1 MAFRNAP
8 NKNCLPIIFPNKT
21 LGHSNWWETRQK
33 KKRNHHNTPRK
44 DLRSFIIVVPS
55 YYIFAAFLPN
65 LPNHFCTNQ
74 AHFCISNLT
83 DTSPADASSY
93 LWFLRHYEN
102 ISSLP
107 MHYFQPYLKAV
118 HVIRVIEQCC
128 FNSTPD
134 PFNGQRANFILK
146 PPKVIESRIYVKND
160 LEHYWNTTDLS
171 LWKQHSYLVISG
183 LNLSAKQTGAKS

>member
-1 MAFRNAP
+1 MR
-8 NKNCLPIIFPNKT
+8 NKT
-21 LGHSNWWETRQK
+21 KE
-33 KKRNHHNTPRK
+33 KRNHHNTPRK

-107 MHYFQPYLKAV
+107 MHYFQPDLNVV

-128 FNSTPD
+128 FNSIPD

-146 PPKVIESRIYVKND
+146 PPKVIESRTYVKKAN
-160 LEHYWNTTDLS
+160 LECNWNNTVL
-171 LWKQHSYLVISG
+171 LLC
-183 LNLSAKQTGAKS
+183 LR

>member
-1 MAFRNAP
+1 MHLTKTAYLSSFQTKHLVIQTDEKQDKR
-8 NKNCLPIIFPNKT
+8 KKEITII
-21 LGHSNWWETRQK
+21 HQE
-33 KKRNHHNTPRK
+33 K

-146 PPKVIESRIYVKND
+146 PPKVIESGTYF
-160 LEHYWNTTDLS
+160 
-171 LWKQHSYLVISG
+171 
-183 LNLSAKQTGAKS
+183 

>member
-1 MAFRNAP
+1 MR
-8 NKNCLPIIFPNKT
+8 NKT
-21 LGHSNWWETRQK
+21 KE
-33 KKRNHHNTPRK
+33 KRNHHNTPRK

-134 PFNGQRANFILK
+134 PFNGQTANFILK
-146 PPKVIESRIYVKND
+146 PPKVIESRTYVKKSRSGV
-160 LEHYWNTTDLS
+160 LL
-171 LWKQHSYLVISG
+171 KQHCSITLAIWTAGQVCQRSFFLLCHDINW
-183 LNLSAKQTGAKS
+183 LF